1 MRKSMRIGNIS
12 AMKLSKGKPDAVLRG
27 NRRKMPSEALSVGK
41 AEARR
46 SGSIGNSLA
55 VGRATGG
62 HGKFHEK
69 FAYGGHAVDMGF
81 EKKGER
87 LKIARKRAGILEEPA
102 FKKGGIVHQGMKVL
116 YKALHGHFE
125 NEPYM
130 KKLKVTKADVYQ
142 GEPHRAKRNQMLK
155 KIYR

>member
-1 MRKSMRIGNIS
+1 MRIGNVS

-46 SGSIGNSLA
+46 RGSIGDSLA
-55 VGRATGG
+55 VGRSTGG

-69 FAYGGHAVDMGF
+69 FAQGGHAVDMGF

-87 LKIARKRAGILEEPA
+87 LKLARKRDGILEEPA
-102 FKKGGIVHQGMKVL
+102 FKKGGHIHNSMKAI
-116 YKALHGHFE
+116 YEALHGHFE

-130 KKLKVTKADVYQ
+130 KKLKVTSKDVYQ
-142 GEPHRAKRNQMLK
+142 GEPHHATKNQTLK